1 MDGASGYLVALGCL
15 AGLVVV
21 VVVVVVVLRWRRRD
35 RSRRPVGRRQPYGGP
50 RRDPRRI
57 AVGDIVEIGDL
68 AYRVRGSIRL
78 VEGGWSWAQHL
89 FDDVDG
95 RHRLSVAE
103 DPGFDLV
110 LWEPASRTVAVD
122 PGAPVVELNGRRYSW
137 HESGQARYTASG
149 GTGLAPSGTMR
160 YHDYRA
166 PGGARLTFEAYGE
179 AGWEMARGERL
190 DRGDVTVHPQNG
202 S

>member
-1 MDGASGYLVALGCL
+1 MDGAPGYLVALGCL

-21 VVVVVVVLRWRRRD
+21 VAVLRWRRRD
-35 RSRRPVGRRQPYGGP
+35 RSRRPLGRRRRSGGSP

-57 AVGDIVEIGDL
+57 EVGDIVEIGDI
-68 AYRVRGSIRL
+68 AYPVRGSIRL
-78 VEGGWSWAQHL
+78 VEGEWSWAQHL
-89 FDDVDG
+89 FDDGDG
-95 RHRLSVAE
+95 RRRLSVAE
-103 DPGFDLV
+103 DPGFELV
-110 LWEPASRTVAVD
+110 LWEPAPRNAAVD
-122 PGAPVVELNGRRYSW
+122 PGAPIVELHGRRYSW

-149 GTGLAPSGTMR
+149 STGLASSGTVR

-190 DRGDVTVHPQNG
+190 DRGDVTVHPQSG